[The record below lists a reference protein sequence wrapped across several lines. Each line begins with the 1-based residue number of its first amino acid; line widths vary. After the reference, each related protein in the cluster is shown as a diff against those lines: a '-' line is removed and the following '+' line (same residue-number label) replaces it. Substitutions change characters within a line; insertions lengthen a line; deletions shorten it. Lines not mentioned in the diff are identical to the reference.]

1 MFGNIGDKLSAALE
15 AYQRDYA
22 SRIKKPANM
31 DAQKA
36 AALVKE
42 AKDIVGKSGLGPALA
57 PTMVEHVKYW
67 PSRSKRDDF
76 QKRIGFPASDILAS
90 EDQNGKKDKV
100 VGVLFTYKGQRYG
113 IRLTDHGFTS
123 LPDGDVYNGGKADF
137 VANGETVLGLDISR
151 DAQEDFGDWRWHN
164 LYAFKVGPWTKHLPE
179 IAAHIENHSRATS
192 KEYYDDD
199 ILKRAQ
205 NIKLR

>member
-31 DAQKA
+31 DAQA

-100 VGVLFTYKGQRYG
+100 VGR
-113 IRLTDHGFTS
+113 
-123 LPDGDVYNGGKADF
+123 A
-137 VANGETVLGLDISR
+137 
-151 DAQEDFGDWRWHN
+151 
-164 LYAFKVGPWTKHLPE
+164 LY
-179 IAAHIENHSRATS
+179 I
-192 KEYYDDD
+192 
-199 ILKRAQ
+199 
-205 NIKLR
+205 

>member
-1 MFGNIGDKLSAALE
+1 MFGNFGDKLSAALE

-57 PTMVEHVKYW
+57 PTLVEHVKYW
-67 PSRSKRDDF
+67 PSWSKRDDF

-90 EDQNGKKDKV
+90 EDQNGKKDKA

-123 LPDGDVYNGGKADF
+123 LPDGDVYNGGKADSWQMAKQSWVWIF
-137 VANGETVLGLDISR
+137 RGMLRRTLATGAGTISTHSKWALGASIS
-151 DAQEDFGDWRWHN
+151 
-164 LYAFKVGPWTKHLPE
+164 
-179 IAAHIENHSRATS
+179 
-192 KEYYDDD
+192 
-199 ILKRAQ
+199 
-205 NIKLR
+205 

>member
-1 MFGNIGDKLSAALE
+1 MFGNFGDKLSAALE

-57 PTMVEHVKYW
+57 PTLVEHVKYW
-67 PSRSKRDDF
+67 PGWSKRDDF

-90 EDQNGKKDKV
+90 EDQKV
-100 VGVLFTYKGQRYG
+100 RKTKRLACSLH
-113 IRLTDHGFTS
+113 IRDSVTAYAS
-123 LPDGDVYNGGKADF
+123 PI
-137 VANGETVLGLDISR
+137 TVSHRCLMEMCTTAARPISWQMAKQSWVWIFRGMLRRTLATGAGTISTHSKWALGPSIS
-151 DAQEDFGDWRWHN
+151 
-164 LYAFKVGPWTKHLPE
+164 
-179 IAAHIENHSRATS
+179 
-192 KEYYDDD
+192 
-199 ILKRAQ
+199 
-205 NIKLR
+205 

>member
-1 MFGNIGDKLSAALE
+1 M
-15 AYQRDYA
+15 
-22 SRIKKPANM
+22 
-31 DAQKA
+31 
-36 AALVKE
+36 
-42 AKDIVGKSGLGPALA
+42 
-57 PTMVEHVKYW
+57 
-67 PSRSKRDDF
+67 
-76 QKRIGFPASDILAS
+76 
-90 EDQNGKKDKV
+90 
-100 VGVLFTYKGQRYG
+100 
-113 IRLTDHGFTS
+113 
-123 LPDGDVYNGGKADF
+123 GDVYNGGKADF